1 VKVLESGESPA
12 VSLIEERI
20 QTNPAGGD
28 IGGGKGE
35 DILAGRGLSAM
46 VSD

>member
-12 VSLIEERI
+12 VGLIEEGI
-20 QTNPAGGD
+20 PGNPAGSD
-28 IGGGKGE
+28 IGSGKGE
-35 DILAGRGLSAM
+35 DILTGRGLSAM